1 MSKKRI
7 LSGIQPTAG
16 EPHFGNYFG
25 AIQNWVRLQ
34 ADYDCVFSVVN
45 YHAMTMPYQ
54 PDKLRENTWAL
65 IFNLIAVGVK
75 PENLSIQSLI
85 PEHTE
90 LGWILNC
97 FCSYGELSRMT
108 QFKEKSEQGQSVDK
122 ETFVSAGLFDYPVL
136 QAADILLY
144 KADFVPVGKDQ
155 TQHLELSRH
164 IADRFNRSVGK
175 DYFVLPEILFT
186 DTPKVN
192 STAEPSKKM
201 SKSLGDKHFISIFED
216 SKVLDK
222 KIRSAVTE
230 AGGQP
235 TEEIGVGLLN
245 LLTLLKAAGNIEAA
259 DYYTQAIKEGKLVN
273 AELKNQTSLALQQ
286 LTEQF
291 RTQRAEVL
299 ANKKQ
304 IKEQIK
310 DSSAAIRLRAQ
321 TTLKEVKELAG
332 LLNY

>member
-34 ADYDCVFSVVN
+34 AEYDCVFSVVN

-54 PDKLRENTWAL
+54 PDKLRENTWSL

-108 QFKEKSEQGQSVDK
+108 QFKEKSEQGQSLDK

-175 DYFVLPEILFT
+175 EYFVLPEILFT
-186 DTPKVN
+186 ETPKIN

-201 SKSLGDKHFISIFED
+201 SKSLGDKHFISIFEEA
-216 SKVLDK
+216 KVLDK

-230 AGGQP
+230 TGGEP

-245 LLTLLKAAGNIEAA
+245 LLTLLKAAGNIDAA
-259 DYYTQAIKEGKLVN
+259 NYYTQAIKEGKLVN
-273 AELKNQTSLALQQ
+273 GELKNQTSLALQQ
-286 LTEQF
+286 LTEAF

-304 IKEQIK
+304 IKDQIR

-321 TTLKEVKELAG
+321 ATLKEVKELAG

>member
-1 MSKKRI
+1 MHKKRI
-7 LSGIQPTAG
+7 LSGIQPTAA

-25 AIQNWVRLQ
+25 AIQNWVSLQ
-34 ADYDCVFSVVN
+34 TDYDCVFAVVN
-45 YHAMTMPYQ
+45 YHAMTMPYN
-54 PDKLRENTWAL
+54 PPNLRQNTWDL

-75 PENLSIQSLI
+75 PQNLCIQSLI

-108 QFKEKSEQGQSVDK
+108 QFKEKSEQGQTTDK
-122 ETFVSAGLFDYPVL
+122 ESFVSAGLFDYPVL

-164 IADRFNRSVGK
+164 IADRFNRSVGQ
-175 DYFVLPEILFT
+175 DYFILPQILFT
-186 DTPKVN
+186 DTPKIN
-192 STAEPSKKM
+192 STAEPAKKM

-216 SKVLDK
+216 AKVLDK
-222 KIRSAVTE
+222 KIRSAMTE

-235 TEEIGVGLLN
+235 TEEIGAGLLN
-245 LLTLLKAAGNIEAA
+245 LLTLLKAAGQTAA
-259 DYYTQAIKEGKLVN
+259 CDYYTEAIKAGKLVN
-273 AELKNQTSLALQQ
+273 GELKNQTSLALQQ
-286 LTEQF
+286 LTAQF
-291 RTQRAEVL
+291 SSQRAEIL
-299 ANKKQ
+299 AHQEHYKTQ
-304 IKEQIK
+304 IR
-310 DSSAAIRLRAQ
+310 DASATIRLRAQ
-321 TTLKEVKELAG
+321 NTLKEVKELAG